1 MSAGVLVLA
10 AFAGLAL
17 ITLVLGKAWRAAR
30 RRKLLR
36 IVERVTRRHAR
47 LLIVKRT
54 QLVIHDGYGNYHLDG
69 WIRHAN
75 YFVDHVALREARAQ
89 GLRTGDAEEGMPWR
103 KAVTRR
109 FLAVL
114 QEFDGETAGAV
125 PDAEIISGQHYET
138 LCHNILEAAGWIVTM
153 TPVTGDQ
160 GADLV
165 ADADGCRLVVQC
177 KFHSKPVGNK
187 AVQEA
192 FAALGFHGGNRAAV
206 VSNQAF
212 TRAARDLARVN
223 GVLLLHHDQLRDL
236 DRVRL
241 LRN

>member
-1 MSAGVLVLA
+1 MSAGVTVVIVFA
-10 AFAGLAL
+10 ALAL
-17 ITLVLGKAWRAAR
+17 LVLGAGKALKDR
-30 RRKLLR
+30 RRRTLLR
-36 IVERVTRRHAR
+36 TVERVTRQHAR

-54 QLVIHDGYGNYHLDG
+54 QLVIHDGYGNYHLEG
-69 WIRHAN
+69 WIRHVN
-75 YFVDHVALREARAQ
+75 YFVDHVILREARAQ
-89 GLRTGDAEEGMPWR
+89 GLRTGEAEEGMPWR

-114 QEFDGETAGAV
+114 QELDGEAAGGIS
-125 PDAEIISGQHYET
+125 DEEIISGQHYET

-160 GADLV
+160 GADLI

-192 FAALGFHGGNRAAV
+192 FAALGFHGGHRAAV

-212 TRAARDLARVN
+212 TRAACDLARAN

-236 DRVRL
+236 DRARL
-241 LRN
+241 QRD